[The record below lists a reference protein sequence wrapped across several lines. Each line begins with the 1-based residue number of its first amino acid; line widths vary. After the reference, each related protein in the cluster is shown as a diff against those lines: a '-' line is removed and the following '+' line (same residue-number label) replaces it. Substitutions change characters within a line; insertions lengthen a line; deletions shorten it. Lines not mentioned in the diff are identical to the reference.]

1 MNTDPA
7 SYGAESAAGVDAE
20 HQVQTGLVRALC
32 EAVRLGRDLGQ
43 VREILD
49 QLLQYSEVHFMSE
62 QLLMRLCSY
71 PDYDDHVLDHD
82 RMTEMLGAV
91 AARHGSG
98 ERALALREAEEM
110 LDFLSRHV
118 ASRDQQFTAYYRN
131 WTAGAA
137 DPRTGAP
144 DLSP

>member
-1 MNTDPA
+1 MSTDPA

-32 EAVRLGRDLGQ
+32 DAVRLGRDLGQ

-82 RMTEMLGAV
+82 RMTEMLSAV
-91 AARHGSG
+91 AARHGAG
-98 ERALALREAEEM
+98 EQMLALREAQDM
-110 LDFLSRHV
+110 LAFLSRHI
-118 ASRDQQFTAYYRN
+118 ASRDQQFTAYYLDWSRR
-131 WTAGAA
+131 AA
-137 DPRTGAP
+137 DPRTGGP
-144 DLSP
+144 DP